1 MKTKRAFLVEPGK
14 FEIREIDLGINDN
27 QILVKNA
34 SCGLCTWELNFWKG
48 ILRTDCYPYPLGH
61 EFAGTVVEVGKNVK
75 NFKVGDKVASLSGN
89 QGFSEYA
96 ACNLG
101 STFKLADHIDPKY
114 ALGEPLKCVTT
125 VLQATQPQPGDI
137 GVILGCGP
145 MGQWCIQ
152 ALSSGYL
159 SGLIAIDID
168 DNKLELAKKFG
179 ATAVINS
186 RKENAVEKLE
196 ELTGGLMADFVI
208 EGTGIPALLNEA
220 QDYLKPTGRGRLLL
234 MSSHEEICHEFDF
247 RKAVSKAIDLR
258 VPHPRHSLNNM
269 DDMRRAVALI
279 NSGTFQIKPL
289 ITHEFGLS
297 QIMEAF
303 DTLEHRPAGYM
314 KGLVYPD

>member
-1 MKTKRAFLVEPGK
+1 MKTKRAFLVEPRK
-14 FEIREIDLGINDN
+14 IEIREIDLPMKDN
-27 QILVKNA
+27 QIMIKVA
-34 SCGLCTWELNFWKG
+34 SSGLCTWELNFWKG
-48 ILRTDCYPYPLGH
+48 ILRTDCYPYSLGH
-61 EFAGTVVEVGKNVK
+61 EFAGTVVEVGKNVTD
-75 NFKVGDKVASLSGN
+75 FKIGDKVASLTGY

-96 ACNLG
+96 ACNLNN
-101 STFKLADHIDPKY
+101 TFKLADSVDPKY

-137 GVILGCGP
+137 GVIVGCGP

-152 ALSSGYL
+152 ALSGGYL

-168 DNKLELAKKFG
+168 DAKLELAKKFG

-186 RKENAVEKLE
+186 AKENAVEKLAE
-196 ELTGGLMADFVI
+196 ITGGLMADFVI
-208 EGTGIPALLNEA
+208 EGTGIPALLNQA

-234 MSSHEEICHEFDF
+234 MSSHEEVCHEFDF

-258 VPHPRHSLNNM
+258 VPHPRHSLNNL

-289 ITHEFGLS
+289 VTHEFGLS

-303 DTLEHRPAGYM
+303 ETLEHRPAGYM
-314 KGLVYPD
+314 KGIVCPD